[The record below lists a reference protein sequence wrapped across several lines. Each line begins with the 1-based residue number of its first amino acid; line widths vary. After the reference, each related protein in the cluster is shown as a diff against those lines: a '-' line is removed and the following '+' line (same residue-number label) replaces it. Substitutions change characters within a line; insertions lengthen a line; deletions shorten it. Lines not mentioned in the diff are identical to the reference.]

1 MISESLLRFWAFIP
15 DFVEKYALILYFYY
29 MLRRIQQQTSDLSRA
44 EQRVA
49 RWVLEHPK
57 QAVRA
62 TLAEVAKQCGTSEP
76 TVIRF
81 CRHVGLGGFRDFT
94 IRLTETLSR
103 PGSNVHT
110 NVSSEDTA
118 SDAVTKVLDA
128 SIRSLIDMHSQL
140 SSMPVDDAVVAMVS
154 ARQLAFAG
162 LGASGHVANDACNKF
177 FRLGIPCT
185 TLTDPSSI
193 LQFAAIATM
202 QDVLI
207 ITSHSGRWPELV
219 RASEIARDRG
229 ATVIA
234 LTDPKSALAAVCSIM
249 FGCPALEDSSVYTPM
264 SSRLAHLALLDALQV
279 ALALAMGS
287 TAVDRLRRSKS
298 ALQERRLG

>member
-1 MISESLLRFWAFIP
+1 MLN
-15 DFVEKYALILYFYY
+15 FVELGDSFLYFYY
-29 MLRRIQQQTSDLSRA
+29 MLNRIEKQTSELSRA

-49 RWVLEHPK
+49 RWVLDHPK
-57 QAVRA
+57 QAARA
-62 TLAEVAKQCGTSEP
+62 TLAEVARQCGTSEP

-103 PGSNVHT
+103 PVSNVHT
-110 NVSSEDTA
+110 NVSSQDTA

-128 SIRSLIDMHSQL
+128 SIRSLIDMRSQL
-140 SSMPVDDAVVAMVS
+140 SAMPIEDAVAAMVP
-154 ARQLAFAG
+154 ARQLAFIG
-162 LGASGHVANDACNKF
+162 LGSSGHVANDTCNKF

-185 TLTDPSSI
+185 ALTDPPSI
-193 LQFAAIATM
+193 LQFAAIAETD
-202 QDVLI
+202 DVLVI
-207 ITSHSGRWPELV
+207 ASHSGHWPELV
-219 RASEIARDRG
+219 RASDIARNRG

-234 LTDPKSALAAVCSIM
+234 LTDPKSQLAAASSII
-249 FGCPALEDSSVYTPM
+249 FECQAREDSSVYTPM

-287 TAVDRLRRSKS
+287 TAVERLRSSKA
-298 ALQERRLG
+298 ALRRR